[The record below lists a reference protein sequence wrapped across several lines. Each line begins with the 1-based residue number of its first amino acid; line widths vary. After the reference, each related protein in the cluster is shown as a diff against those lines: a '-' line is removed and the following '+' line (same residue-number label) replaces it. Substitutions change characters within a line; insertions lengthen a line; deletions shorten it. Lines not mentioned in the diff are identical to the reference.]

1 MINERDSYRTLVKG
15 LAQGLAKE
23 VASETGKHFKEI
35 KEMWGMG
42 GRGRS
47 PRRKF
52 KLLLAQVGLFFAKRM
67 VFTLVE
73 FEIPRHVPTS

>member
-35 KEMWGMG
+35 KEMWG
-42 GRGRS
+42 RGS
-47 PRRKF
+47 G
-52 KLLLAQVGLFFAKRM
+52 AQ
-67 VFTLVE
+67 
-73 FEIPRHVPTS
+73 PPTNI

>member
-35 KEMWGMG
+35 KEMWGG
-42 GRGRS
+42 GCADE
-47 PRRKF
+47 
-52 KLLLAQVGLFFAKRM
+52 KLGFCWHRLGFFAKRM